1 VINGRKVRYPGWDL
15 DQFFFTYQVTETAVL
30 RIAIA
35 PDNAYETLV
44 QEIDSAQNSLEI
56 ETHTFE
62 NIAIADALINAV
74 NRGVDVTILLE
85 GAPPGGLPPQEK
97 YNCQRLEAAGG
108 QCWFMI
114 SDDAADI
121 FDRYRFVHAKF
132 MIIDGQRVAISSEN
146 LSPNSL
152 PDDDKSDGTWGRRG
166 LILITD
172 APGIVAH
179 VQTIFAQDFDLTQ
192 HLDLRRW
199 LITDTLYGPPPVGF
213 IPITQTGGIT
223 YTVRFPDPISLADEF
238 AFEVVQSPENSL
250 RDVDGLLG
258 LVGRVAAGDQL
269 WVQQLEER
277 PYWGAGSSNPIA
289 DPNPRLEA
297 YIAAARRGANVRILL
312 DAFFDDPGSP
322 TSNKATCDYVK
333 SIALSENLD
342 IACARS
348 NPTGLGIHN
357 KMVLARID
365 GQGYIHVGSING
377 TELSSKG
384 NRELALQVQSDE
396 AYALLAEMF
405 NQDWPYDLYLPLLL
419 NNYRG
424 PAQYPLISE
433 VLYDPPGQDDA
444 EFIELV
450 NPTGAAIDLSNYSLG
465 DAVNPADFEDVR
477 RFPPGTV
484 LLPRQTLVVAT
495 SATAFQLEYGF
506 APDFEIVD
514 TELQVPD
521 LIDDP
526 NWGDPNALLQLG
538 NMGDEVILRNAND
551 TAVDVLTYG
560 TGSYPGN
567 IACPLVTTPSTSLE
581 RFPYWRDSN
590 DCTADFRPWPFPNP
604 GVLP

>member
-1 VINGRKVRYPGWDL
+1 
-15 DQFFFTYQVTETAVL
+15 
-30 RIAIA
+30 
-35 PDNAYETLV
+35 
-44 QEIDSAQNSLEI
+44 
-56 ETHTFE
+56 
-62 NIAIADALINAV
+62 
-74 NRGVDVTILLE
+74 
-85 GAPPGGLPPQEK
+85 
-97 YNCQRLEAAGG
+97 
-108 QCWFMI
+108 
-114 SDDAADI
+114 
-121 FDRYRFVHAKF
+121 
-132 MIIDGQRVAISSEN
+132 
-146 LSPNSL
+146 
-152 PDDDKSDGTWGRRG
+152 
-166 LILITD
+166 
-172 APGIVAH
+172 
-179 VQTIFAQDFDLTQ
+179 
-192 HLDLRRW
+192 
-199 LITDTLYGPPPVGF
+199 
-213 IPITQTGGIT
+213 
-223 YTVRFPDPISLADEF
+223 LA
-238 AFEVVQSPENSL
+238 
-250 RDVDGLLG
+250 
-258 LVGRVAAGDQL
+258 
-269 WVQQLEER
+269 ER

-312 DAFFDDPGSP
+312 DSFFDDPNSP
-322 TSNKATCDYVK
+322 ASNKVTCDYVK

-396 AYALLAEMF
+396 AYALLAEVF
-405 NQDWPYDLYLPLLL
+405 NQDWPYDLYLPLIL